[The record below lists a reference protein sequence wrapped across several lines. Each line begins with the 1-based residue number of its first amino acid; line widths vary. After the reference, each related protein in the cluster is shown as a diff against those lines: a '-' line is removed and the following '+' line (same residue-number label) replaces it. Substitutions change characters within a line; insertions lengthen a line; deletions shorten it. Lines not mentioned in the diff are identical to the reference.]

1 MNILK
6 IELEPGNSDVRSLV
20 VIEETK
26 RVIRLV
32 FKDCEETITWR
43 FKDKSISQITES
55 IRKAER
61 VITVLE
67 CLQNNLK
74 EKLIKQ

>member
-26 RVIRLV
+26 RDIRLV
-32 FKDCEETITWR
+32 LKDCEETITWR